1 MNTKEKIYD
10 NLELSLEKLA
20 NEPVNST
27 NLDHIF
33 KIVGSMY
40 KLCKMIDGDM
50 GQNSYAY
57 DGYSRRGSYANRR
70 DSMGRY
76 SSKQQNSMN
85 PDMGRSNDGYYMGS
99 FDNHYSKEEAKWQ
112 LEEIAEH
119 TDDQRM
125 KQMIQ
130 KLIGDL
136 SM

>member
-40 KLCKMIDGDM
+40 KLCKMIDGNM
-50 GQNSYAY
+50 GEEHSY
-57 DGYSRRGSYANRR
+57 DGYSRMGSYATRR

-76 SSKQQNSMN
+76 SSKPNSMI
-85 PDMGRSNDGYYMGS
+85 PDMGRSNDGYYVGS

-112 LEEIAEH
+112 LNEIAEH
-119 TDDQRM
+119 TDDPHM